1 MTQSQSELTDFLYE
15 KVGFKPT
22 DEQRIILES
31 EKRFNLVAGGE
42 QAGKSVIA
50 SKFLLKRVFETEGAG
65 LYWLVAADYGRTR
78 AEFEYLVEDFGKLG
92 LLKKAS
98 KRVDP
103 GRIELADG
111 TVIETKSAK
120 DPRTL
125 AMRAPNGIIGFEAS
139 QLDLESYYRIRGR
152 CAPRGAWMF
161 LAGTFEGSLGWY
173 PQLFQ
178 AWKYGDKDEKSFSL
192 PSYTNKHLYP
202 GGKNDPEIQKLK
214 NEASDAFFMERIEG
228 IPSPP
233 IGIVF
238 QEFRSDRHISEEAKY
253 VPQEPVHLWIDPGY
267 AGGYAIEAIQIIND
281 QVRIIDEV
289 YEKSLITEEMINI
302 CQNREW
308 WNDVQYGVIDVA
320 GYQHQA
326 MAAPAEV
333 WMNETGLF
341 LDSEKV
347 KINDGTEKLKSMLKL
362 APNGE
367 PRLIINPQCKGIL
380 SEFGAAP
387 NPFNGQT
394 LVYKWKTDRDGNIVG
409 NQPEDKY
416 NHGVKA
422 VIYGL
427 INHFGYAHIENRTS
441 IRVKRW

>member
-1 MTQSQSELTDFLYE
+1 
-15 KVGFKPT
+15 
-22 DEQRIILES
+22 
-31 EKRFNLVAGGE
+31 
-42 QAGKSVIA
+42 
-50 SKFLLKRVFETEGAG
+50 
-65 LYWLVAADYGRTR
+65 
-78 AEFEYLVEDFGKLG
+78 
-92 LLKKAS
+92 
-98 KRVDP
+98 
-103 GRIELADG
+103 
-111 TVIETKSAK
+111 
-120 DPRTL
+120 
-125 AMRAPNGIIGFEAS
+125 
-139 QLDLESYYRIRGR
+139 
-152 CAPRGAWMF
+152 
-161 LAGTFEGSLGWY
+161 
-173 PQLFQ
+173 
-178 AWKYGDKDEKSFSL
+178 
-192 PSYTNKHLYP
+192 
-202 GGKNDPEIQKLK
+202 
-214 NEASDAFFMERIEG
+214 MERIEG

-233 IGIVF
+233 VGVVF
-238 QEFRSDRHISEEAKY
+238 QEFRADKHVSEAASY
-253 VPQEPVHLWIDPGY
+253 VSGEPVHLWIDPGY

-281 QVRIIDEV
+281 QVSIIDEV
-289 YEKSLITEEMINI
+289 YEQSHITEEMINI

-308 WNDVQYGVIDVA
+308 WSDVKFGVIDVA

-367 PRLIINPQCKGIL
+367 PRLIINKQCKGIL

-394 LVYKWKTDRDGNIVG
+394 LVYRWKVDRDGNIVG

>member
-1 MTQSQSELTDFLYE
+1 MIQTQNELTGFLYE
-15 KVGFKPT
+15 KVNFTPT

-31 EKRFNLVAGGE
+31 DKRFTLVAGGE
-42 QAGKSVIA
+42 QAGKSMIA
-50 SKFLLKRVFETEGAG
+50 SKFLLKRVFETKEKG

-78 AEFEYLVEDFGKLG
+78 AEYEYLINDFAKLN

-125 AMRAPNGIIGFEAS
+125 AMRAPDGIIGCEAS

-152 CAPRGAWMF
+152 CAPKAAWMF
-161 LAGTFEGSLGWY
+161 LSGTFEGSLGWY
-173 PQLFQ
+173 PSLFQ
-178 AWKYGDKDEKSFSL
+178 AWKYSTGDEKSFSL

-202 GGKNDPEIQKLK
+202 GGKDDPEIQKLK

-233 IGIVF
+233 VGVVF
-238 QEFRSDRHISEEAKY
+238 QEFRADKHISEAAVY
-253 VPQEPVHLWIDPGY
+253 VPEEPVHLWIDPGY

-289 YEKSLITEEMINI
+289 YEQSLITEEMINI

-308 WNDVQYGVIDVA
+308 WSDVKFGVIDVA

-341 LDSEKV
+341 LDSEKI

-367 PRLIINPQCKGIL
+367 PRLIVNKQCKGIL

-394 LVYKWKTDRDGNIVG
+394 LVYRWKVDRDGNVVG

-427 INHFGYAHIENRTS
+427 INHFGYAHIENRTT

>member
-1 MTQSQSELTDFLYE
+1 MTQTQNELTDFLYDT
-15 KVGFKPT
+15 VSFTPT
-22 DEQRIILES
+22 DEQRVILES
-31 EKRFNLVAGGE
+31 DRRFTLVAGGE
-42 QAGKSVIA
+42 QAGKSMIA
-50 SKFLLKRVFETEGAG
+50 SKFLLKRIFETEGKG

-78 AEFEYLVEDFGKLG
+78 AEYEYLIEDFAKLN

-125 AMRAPNGIIGFEAS
+125 AMRAPDGIIGCEAS

-152 CAPRGAWMF
+152 CAPKAAWMF
-161 LAGTFEGSLGWY
+161 LSGTFEGSLGWY
-173 PQLFQ
+173 PSLFQ
-178 AWKYGDKDEKSFSL
+178 AWKYSTGDEKSFSL

-202 GGKNDPEIQKLK
+202 GGKDDPEIQKLK

-233 IGIVF
+233 VGVVF
-238 QEFRSDRHISEEAKY
+238 QEFRADKHVSEEANY
-253 VPQEPVHLWIDPGY
+253 VLGEPVHLWIDPGY
-267 AGGYAIEAIQIIND
+267 AGGYAVEAIQIIND

-289 YEKSLITEEMINI
+289 YEQSLITEEMINI

-308 WNDVQYGVIDVA
+308 WSDVKFGVIDVA

-333 WMNETGLF
+333 WMNETGLY

-367 PRLIINPQCKGIL
+367 PRLIINKQCKGIL

-394 LVYKWKTDRDGNIVG
+394 LVYRWKVDRDGNIVG

>member
-1 MTQSQSELTDFLYE
+1 MTQTQNELTDFLYDT
-15 KVGFKPT
+15 VSFTPT
-22 DEQRIILES
+22 DEQRVILES
-31 EKRFNLVAGGE
+31 DRRFTLVAGGE
-42 QAGKSVIA
+42 QAGKSMIA
-50 SKFLLKRVFETEGAG
+50 SKFLLKRIFETEGKG

-78 AEFEYLVEDFGKLG
+78 AEYEYLIEDFAKLN

-125 AMRAPNGIIGFEAS
+125 AMRAPDGIIGCEAS

-152 CAPRGAWMF
+152 CAPKAAWMF
-161 LAGTFEGSLGWY
+161 LSGTFEGSLGWY
-173 PQLFQ
+173 PSLFQ
-178 AWKYGDKDEKSFSL
+178 AWKYSTGDEKSFSL

-202 GGKNDPEIQKLK
+202 GGKDDPEIQKLK

-233 IGIVF
+233 VGVVF
-238 QEFRSDRHISEEAKY
+238 QEFRADKHVSEEANY
-253 VPQEPVHLWIDPGY
+253 ILGEPVHLWIDPGY
-267 AGGYAIEAIQIIND
+267 AGGYAVEAIQIIND

-289 YEKSLITEEMINI
+289 YEQSLITEEMINI

-308 WNDVQYGVIDVA
+308 WSDVKFGVIDVA

-367 PRLIINPQCKGIL
+367 PRLIINKQCKGIL

-394 LVYKWKTDRDGNIVG
+394 LVYRWKVDRDGNVVG

>member
-1 MTQSQSELTDFLYE
+1 MTQTQNELTDFLYDT
-15 KVGFKPT
+15 VSFTPT
-22 DEQRIILES
+22 DEQRVILES
-31 EKRFNLVAGGE
+31 DRRFTLVAGGE
-42 QAGKSVIA
+42 QAGKSMIA
-50 SKFLLKRVFETEGAG
+50 SKFLLKRIFETEGKG

-78 AEFEYLVEDFGKLG
+78 AEYEYLIEDFAKLN

-125 AMRAPNGIIGFEAS
+125 AMRAPDGIIGCEAS

-152 CAPRGAWMF
+152 CAPKAAWMF
-161 LAGTFEGSLGWY
+161 LSGTFEGSLGWY
-173 PQLFQ
+173 PSLFQ
-178 AWKYGDKDEKSFSL
+178 AWKYSTGDEKSFSL

-202 GGKNDPEIQKLK
+202 GGKDDPEIQKLK

-233 IGIVF
+233 VGVVF
-238 QEFRSDRHISEEAKY
+238 QEFRADKHVSEEANY
-253 VPQEPVHLWIDPGY
+253 VLGEPVHLWIDPGY
-267 AGGYAIEAIQIIND
+267 AGGYAVEGIQIIND

-289 YEKSLITEEMINI
+289 YEQSLITEEMINI

-308 WNDVQYGVIDVA
+308 WSDVKFGVIDVA

-333 WMNETGLF
+333 WMNETGLY

-367 PRLIINPQCKGIL
+367 PRLIINKQCKGIL

-394 LVYKWKTDRDGNIVG
+394 LVYRWKVDRDGNIVG